1 MKKYYT
7 ESGLKG
13 LNLREEEVLNIA
25 NCKAESQAKL
35 MQLRQFVP
43 EASLYYGFYI
53 QERERCFV
61 NCRIGFERGG
71 VRIFLLPYQSKKDLF
86 YIDYDAYK
94 HVSRTEICNFP
105 FTEPNYIGMYTK
117 KKVDA
122 WIDYL
127 LNVHYKAV
135 ELDKERAQ
143 KIETFFREI
152 ERIGG
157 YRGDCGEIER
167 NGVLYSWKIENGHI
181 YQWLKLSAQVRANLD
196 NFKALA
202 VNNFSVVNA

>member
-7 ESGLKG
+7 ESELKG
-13 LNLREEEVLNIA
+13 LNLKEEELLIMA
-25 NCKAESQAKL
+25 NYKAELQAKL

-43 EASLYYGFYI
+43 EATLYYCFSI
-53 QERERCFV
+53 QEKERSFV

-71 VRIFLLPYQSKKDLF
+71 VRIFLLSYQSKKDFF
-86 YIDYDAYK
+86 YIDYNAYQ
-94 HVSRTEICNFP
+94 HVLRTEICNFP
-105 FTEPNYIGMYTK
+105 FTEPNHIGMYTK

-127 LNVHYKAV
+127 LKVHYKAV

-143 KIETFFREI
+143 KIETFFKEI

-157 YRGDCGEIER
+157 YRGDSGEIER

-181 YQWLKLSAQVRANLD
+181 YQWLKLSTQVIANLD